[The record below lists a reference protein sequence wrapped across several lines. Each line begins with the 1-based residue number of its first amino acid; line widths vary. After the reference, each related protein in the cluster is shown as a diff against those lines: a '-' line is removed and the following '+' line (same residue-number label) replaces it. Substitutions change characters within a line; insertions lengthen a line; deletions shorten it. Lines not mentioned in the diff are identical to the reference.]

1 MPWLNIPSGREFL
14 SLAKNIPKSAVL
26 ADVEDTGYI
35 LLFIVVA
42 AILLGVVIDPV
53 QTENVL
59 MGLFQ
64 SFLAPAVAFLQG
76 LMNFVYG
83 LVQGIFSMVEQAVY
97 HTASSVG
104 SDIGSGISSA
114 GSYISGGA
122 SWLYNHTIG
131 ALFILPG
138 VFP

>member
-1 MPWLNIPSGREFL
+1 LPWSNILSGREFL

-26 ADVEDTGYI
+26 AEVEDTGYI
-35 LLFIVVA
+35 LLFTIVA
-42 AILLGVVIDPV
+42 AIILGVVIDPV
-53 QTENVL
+53 QTENIL

-64 SFLAPAVAFLQG
+64 SFVAPAVAFIQG
-76 LMNFVYG
+76 LINFVYG
-83 LVQGIFSMVEQAVY
+83 LVQGIISMVGQAVY

-104 SDIGSGISSA
+104 SDLSS
-114 GSYISGGA
+114 GA

-131 ALFILPG
+131 ALFIYPG

>member
-1 MPWLNIPSGREFL
+1 M
-14 SLAKNIPKSAVL
+14 
-26 ADVEDTGYI
+26 
-35 LLFIVVA
+35 LFIVVA
-42 AILLGVVIDPV
+42 AIILGVVIDPV

-59 MGLFQ
+59 MGLFR
-64 SFLAPAVAFLQG
+64 SFLAPAVAFIQG

-83 LVQGIFSMVEQAVY
+83 LVQGIFSMVEQAVF

-104 SDIGSGISSA
+104 SDI
-114 GSYISGGA
+114 YGGA
-122 SWLYNHTIG
+122 SWFYNHTIG

>member
-1 MPWLNIPSGREFL
+1 LPWSNIPSGREFL

-35 LLFIVVA
+35 LLFVVVA
-42 AILLGVVIDPV
+42 AIILGVVIDPV

-64 SFLAPAVAFLQG
+64 SFLAPAFAFIQG

-83 LVQGIFSMVEQAVY
+83 LVQGIFSMVGQA
-97 HTASSVG
+97 
-104 SDIGSGISSA
+104 ISSA
-114 GSYISGGA
+114 GSDVSSGA